1 MNENIRKFLNSY
13 IEDPDPLYGVLID
26 GAWGCGKTYFIQS
39 WIKELAKRD
48 DNVLK
53 PIEVSLFGMNKVS
66 QINDAI
72 NRVLFPVLDNKY
84 YKIAKGVVGTVG
96 KAVLKCNMD
105 FDNDG
110 KTDGTLDI
118 QLDPLMS
125 LFDSKGKINNE
136 WFFVFD
142 DIERCNIDMKA
153 VFGYIN
159 DFVERRLFHVII
171 ICNSNEISPKDKPVF
186 KKFKE
191 KVIGRSFVVQPDVS
205 AAINSFLSIVPTND
219 FTISNT
225 NVIEKV
231 FWATGYNNLRVLRQ
245 AIRDCNKILEGR
257 DIDFH
262 SDYQRIGYRNF
273 LIRYV
278 VISMELAKGNESQLR
293 GLSLGP
299 ALEKTLSEDERNAI
313 SSLRTKYGNLGK
325 DFMLNVLD
333 IRHIDI
339 LINNIKEGESLDS
352 YLYWQVKDQE
362 MPSWKKLEDYLDL
375 SNDEFNRLYDDVEN
389 VFYTASQEKI
399 GVDSKIGI
407 IYLFFHLEDIGVREV
422 SEEFYNAAIEYFKML
437 VENLRN
443 ISDFNSLRSIKN
455 QQSRNFTEDG
465 VEICE
470 RRNAFEESVNETFS
484 RRGELIFKSV
494 SQMLENMSFENVSKL
509 DAMLDDNDPR
519 MNKKYRDIPFF
530 KYADTKKIASGIL
543 NADNR
548 TKKAF
553 YSFLDHRYGFS
564 ARYKL
569 SEELKAESDKLE
581 EIKHLLIDGSE
592 NIMLVDKRLINMII
606 DAIIKIITKK

>member
-1 MNENIRKFLNSY
+1 M
-13 IEDPDPLYGVLID
+13 
-26 GAWGCGKTYFIQS
+26 
-39 WIKELAKRD
+39 
-48 DNVLK
+48 LK